1 MTVID
6 LHCHTT
12 ASDGNLSPRELVERA
27 VRDGADVIAVTDHD
41 TVDGIEAAS
50 AAGAELGVR
59 VVPGIELSSRHE
71 GRNVHML
78 GYFIEPGAG
87 VLRSELGAIV
97 DDRVVRA
104 EKIVDR
110 LNGLGYE
117 LSMDEVRAQAHGRVV
132 ARPHIARALVARGYV
147 DSVKQAFG
155 PELLA
160 DGGRADV
167 PKNTLTAFQAIG
179 VIRAAGGAAVIAH
192 PGVGHHAGESSSVRV
207 ELIEALLATGLK
219 GIEVD
224 HPDHPPLLRDTLYAL
239 AERYG
244 LVATGGS
251 DFHGDIGHVIGS
263 YRTSPRALD
272 ALEAIAVN

>member
-12 ASDGNLSPRELVERA
+12 ASDGTLSPRELVERA

-78 GYFIEPGAG
+78 GYFVDPGAD
-87 VLRSELGAIV
+87 VLRSELRAIV
-97 DDRVVRA
+97 AERLVRA
-104 EKIVDR
+104 RKIVDR
-110 LNGLGYE
+110 LNELNYE
-117 LSMDEVRAQAHGRVV
+117 LTFDDVLAHADGRVV
-132 ARPHIARALVARGYV
+132 ARPHIARALVARGHV
-147 DSVKQAFG
+147 SSVKEAFG
-155 PELLA
+155 PGFLG

-167 PKNTLTAFQAIG
+167 PKRTLSALRAIEVILTAGG
-179 VIRAAGGAAVIAH
+179 VAVIAH
-192 PGVGHHAGESSSVRV
+192 PGVGHHEGEPGTVRV
-207 ELIEALLATGLK
+207 ELIEALLSAGLG
-219 GIEVD
+219 GIEID
-224 HPDHPPLLRDTLYAL
+224 HPDHPPLLREQLHEL
-239 AERYG
+239 AGRYG

-251 DFHGDIGHVIGS
+251 DFHGDVGHVIGS
-263 YRTSPRALD
+263 YRTTPESLQ
-272 ALEAIAVN
+272 ALEAAAVN